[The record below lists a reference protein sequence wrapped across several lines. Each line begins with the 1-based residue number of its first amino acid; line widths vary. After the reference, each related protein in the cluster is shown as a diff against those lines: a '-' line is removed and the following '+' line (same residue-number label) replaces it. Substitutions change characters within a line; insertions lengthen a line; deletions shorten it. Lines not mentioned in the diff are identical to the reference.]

1 MERIADRIL
10 VIQLPGLPVKIQV
23 ISCRLRVT
31 SLKKVFTVN
40 RNLKTKNE
48 KLQTR
53 FILTINLIGELA
65 NWSIGELKK
74 KVSDILKV
82 KVKILSRK
90 EVAPDIYLMKLE
102 APEIAKESL
111 SGQFIHIKCSKDN
124 YPLLRRPLSIHRIDK
139 EKGEIFI
146 LLQVVGEGTKL
157 LSQREVGDN
166 LDILGP
172 IGNGFNI
179 YPESK
184 KIVIIGGGIGVAPLL
199 ALCEESI
206 KKGKE
211 VRVLIGALKKEL
223 VIGEE
228 NFRNL
233 GAKVDIA
240 TGDGSYKYKGLV
252 TDLLE
257 GSIREGWL
265 ADQIFACGPK
275 YKLKKIV
282 EISLDAHIDCQ
293 VSLEERMACGI
304 GACLGCVCKIKTKN
318 KKEDKAKYEYKRVCV
333 DGPIFEGSEVVWD
346 D

>member
-1 MERIADRIL
+1 VIL
-10 VIQLPGLPVKIQV
+10 NI
-23 ISCRLRVT
+23 
-31 SLKKVFTVN
+31 
-40 RNLKTKNE
+40 
-48 KLQTR
+48 
-53 FILTINLIGELA
+53 
-65 NWSIGELKK
+65 
-74 KVSDILKV
+74 

-90 EVAPDIYLMKLE
+90 EVAPNIFLIKLSAPSVTQE
-102 APEIAKESL
+102 ALP
-111 SGQFIHIKCSKDN
+111 GQFIHIKCSIDN
-124 YPLLRRPLSIHRIDK
+124 YPLLRRPLSIHRIDR
-139 EKGEIFI
+139 EKGEIYI
-146 LLQVVGEGTKL
+146 LFQVVGEGTKL
-157 LSQREVGDN
+157 LGQREVGDD
-166 LDILGP
+166 LDVLGP
-172 IGNGFNI
+172 LGNGFNI

-233 GAKVDIA
+233 GAKVDVA
-240 TGDGSYKYKGLV
+240 TDDGSYKHKGLV

-275 YKLKKIV
+275 SMLKKIV
-282 EISLDAHIDCQ
+282 EVSLDAHIDCQ
-293 VSLEERMACGI
+293 LSLEERMACGI
-304 GACLGCVCKIKTKN
+304 GACLGCVCKIKTKD
-318 KKEDKAKYEYKRVCV
+318 KKEYKVKYEYKRVCV
-333 DGPIFEGSEVVWD
+333 DGPVFGGSEVVWD

>member
-1 MERIADRIL
+1 VNAIL
-10 VIQLPGLPVKIQV
+10 NI
-23 ISCRLRVT
+23 
-31 SLKKVFTVN
+31 
-40 RNLKTKNE
+40 
-48 KLQTR
+48 
-53 FILTINLIGELA
+53 
-65 NWSIGELKK
+65 
-74 KVSDILKV
+74 

-90 EVAPDIYLMKLE
+90 EVAPNICLMKLK
-102 APEIAKESL
+102 APEIAQDAL

-146 LLQVVGEGTKL
+146 LFQVMGEGTKL
-157 LSQREVGDN
+157 LADRTIGDD
-166 LDILGP
+166 LDIMGP

-179 YPESK
+179 YPESR
-184 KIVIIGGGIGVAPLL
+184 KIMIVGGGIGVAPLL

-206 KKGKE
+206 RQGKE

-233 GAKVDIA
+233 GAKVDVA
-240 TGDGSYKYKGLV
+240 TDDGSYKHKDLV

-257 GSIREGWL
+257 GSIRERWL

-275 YKLKKIV
+275 PMLKKIV
-282 EISLDAHIDCQ
+282 EISLDAHIDYQ

-304 GACLGCVCKIKTKN
+304 GACLGCVCKIKTKD
-318 KKEDKAKYEYKRVCV
+318 KKEYKVKYEYKRICI
-333 DGPIFEGSEVVWD
+333 DGPVFGGSEVVWD

>member
-1 MERIADRIL
+1 M
-10 VIQLPGLPVKIQV
+10 VF
-23 ISCRLRVT
+23 RL
-31 SLKKVFTVN
+31 
-40 RNLKTKNE
+40 
-48 KLQTR
+48 
-53 FILTINLIGELA
+53 
-65 NWSIGELKK
+65 IGELKK
-74 KVSDILKV
+74 KVSFIYNIKI
-82 KVKILSRK
+82 KILSKK
-90 EVAPDIYLMKLE
+90 EVAPNIFLIKLSAPSVTQE
-102 APEIAKESL
+102 ALP
-111 SGQFIHIKCSKDN
+111 GQFIHIKCSKDN

-139 EKGEIFI
+139 EKGEISI
-146 LLQVVGEGTKL
+146 LFQVIGEGTKL
-157 LSQREVGDN
+157 LAQKEVRDN

-184 KIVIIGGGIGVAPLL
+184 KIIIIGGGIGVAPLL

-228 NFRNL
+228 NFRKL
-233 GAKVDIA
+233 GAKVDVA
-240 TGDGSYKYKGLV
+240 TNDGSYKYKGLV

-257 GSIREGWL
+257 RIIKEGWL

-275 YKLKKIV
+275 LKLKKVV
-282 EISLDAHIDCQ
+282 EVSLEAHIDCQ

-304 GACLGCVCKIKTKN
+304 GACLGCVCKIKTKD
-318 KKEDKAKYEYKRVCV
+318 KKEDKVKYEYKRVCV
-333 DGPIFEGSEVVWD
+333 DGPVFRGSEVVWD